1 MLCLSMHWN
10 IITYSQNMGHK
21 EKRIQ
26 YYKNICYTTKRLY
39 WYNWRRSEYYF
50 MFLLYMA
57 RMAENNY
64 KNVPV
69 SVIFTPKKC
78 HCMNL
83 KEDNCLLKEIRWTR
97 NLEECLYHKITHCKM
112 SMSKLL
118 LSKMWF
124 FWFDLM
130 KI

>member
-1 MLCLSMHWN
+1 
-10 IITYSQNMGHK
+10 
-21 EKRIQ
+21 
-26 YYKNICYTTKRLY
+26 
-39 WYNWRRSEYYF
+39 

-83 KEDNCLLKEIRWTR
+83 KEDNCLFERD
-97 NLEECLYHKITHCKM
+97 
-112 SMSKLL
+112 SMDPKLGRMFVPQNNPL
-118 LSKMWF
+118 
-124 FWFDLM
+124 
-130 KI
+130 